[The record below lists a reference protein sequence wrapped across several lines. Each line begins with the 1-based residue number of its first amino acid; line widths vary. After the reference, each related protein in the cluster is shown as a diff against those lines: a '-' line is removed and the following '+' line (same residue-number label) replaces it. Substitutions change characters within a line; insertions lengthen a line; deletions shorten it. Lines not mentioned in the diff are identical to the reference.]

1 MELQDINLME
11 LIESETGSRFN
22 REGYICCPFHADK
35 TPSLSVK
42 FFPDANKQRFKC
54 WGCNEQGDA
63 IDFISKLNNK
73 SYIEAREYL
82 GLEVTKSNDESLED
96 KVKDYIEWQLQN
108 NKRGCKLLGLF
119 KFVDINNKAI
129 YWKAKFRKPDG
140 KKETPYYHI
149 EGDKV
154 INNRGSDEVPYN
166 LYNTLRGI
174 EENKVI
180 VFVEGEKDANMINNT
195 FKNKNFVATSIKGCK
210 DLSVINTENMKV
222 YVLGDTGEAGEKYKY
237 KIKEEFFKN
246 SIEYK
251 EINLPGLKSL
261 GDNKD
266 VTDWLESGHS
276 KKDLLNAFSRSLDL
290 KNKFE
295 LQQDSIGIYKTKINS
310 DDEAGDKKIYIT
322 DFRILEA
329 SRLKYVEEDVEG
341 IRLKLL
347 SSTGEII
354 ERLGVSTVFDDVRA
368 FRKFLG
374 TMDLTFNGKLD
385 ALTLLKMWVNKYW
398 AIEIDEIHNG
408 NKFIKKDDKFLFV
421 TNQGALDQFGNINTS
436 IKSKEKLIELEG
448 LEDISTDEL
457 IEVKNN
463 LFKFTNAEKTTC
475 IIGTIFNNL
484 LVAHNAE
491 INGRLHHLLI
501 IGESGSGKTTITE
514 NTILPILNYPTN
526 SKNAIGLT
534 KEFPLI
540 ANLSRGNYC
549 TIFEE
554 YKPSEMN
561 VQQNS
566 LISNLLRNL
575 YDRQSV
581 EKGQKDL
588 STIYFQLSRPLVLV
602 GEESY
607 PNSEKA
613 AIERSCIVYLSSK
626 DRTEKSHKSLMWLKS
641 HSQLLNKLGYSMI
654 KQALSITTEEYKEI
668 FQKQKEKFKGKFK
681 DRPLVTA
688 ANISTGI
695 ELFNKLL
702 AQHNIKVIE
711 NYEEYIYSN
720 IKEEVLNSGERV
732 NSVVENMIIEF
743 NQIIEDGRAIDYKN
757 VIRDEATGLYIRT
770 SEMINQIVNFAKTV
784 GSVEFTPLKLRDFRK
799 QATKAG
805 YILKTNAKQLR
816 VDSKPV
822 WFDEYSKEA
831 MRSLNVDSI
840 VERELTPV
848 ETDGNLIEGIF
859 DNKGAL

>member
-1 MELQDINLME
+1 MELQDINLID

-22 REGYICCPFHADK
+22 RDGYICCPFHADK

-96 KVKDYIEWQLQN
+96 NVKDYIEWQLQN
-108 NKRGCKLLGLF
+108 NKRGYKLLGLF

-166 LYNTLRGI
+166 LYNVLRGI

-237 KIKEEFFKN
+237 KIKEEFFEN

-310 DDEAGDKKIYIT
+310 DDEAGDKKIHIT
-322 DFRILEA
+322 NFRILEA
-329 SRLKYVEEDVEG
+329 SRLKYIEEDVEG

-347 SSTGEII
+347 SSTGEVI

-374 TMDLTFNGKLD
+374 SMDLTFNGKLD

-457 IEVKNN
+457 REVKNN

-626 DRTEKSHKSLMWLKS
+626 DRTEKSHKSLMWLKA

>member
-108 NKRGCKLLGLF
+108 NKRGYKLLGLF

-743 NQIIEDGRAIDYKN
+743 NQIIEDGRAIDHKN

-799 QATKAG
+799 QAAKAG
-805 YILKTNAKQLR
+805 YIKNMNSKQLR

>member
-1 MELQDINLME
+1 MELQDINLMD

-108 NKRGCKLLGLF
+108 NKRGYKLLGLF

-166 LYNTLRGI
+166 LYNVLRGI

-195 FKNKNFVATSIKGCK
+195 FKNKNFVAISIKGCK

-246 SIEYK
+246 SMEYK
-251 EINLPGLKSL
+251 VINLPGLKSL

-295 LQQDSIGIYKTKINS
+295 LQQDSRGIYKTKINS

-354 ERLGVSTVFDDVRA
+354 ERLGVSTVFDDVKS

-374 TMDLTFNGKLD
+374 TMDLTFKGKID
-385 ALTLLKMWVNKYW
+385 VLTDLKIWINKYW
-398 AIEIDEIHNG
+398 ALEIDEIHSG
-408 NKFIKKDDKFLFV
+408 NTFIKRNDEFIFIS
-421 TNQGALDQFGNINTS
+421 NQGALDKEGNIKLS
-436 IKSKEKLIELEG
+436 IKSQDKLINLEG
-448 LEDISTDEL
+448 LEDINTDEL
-457 IEVKNN
+457 REVKNN
-463 LFKFTNAEKTTC
+463 LFKFTNPEKTTC

-484 LVAHNAE
+484 LVAQNNY
-491 INGRLHHLLI
+491 IKGRLHHLLI
-501 IGESGSGKTTITE
+501 VGESGAGKSTILD
-514 NTILPILNYPTN
+514 NVILPILNYPSNAKN
-526 SKNAIGLT
+526 SVGLA

-540 ANLSRGNYC
+540 ANLSRGNY
-549 TIFEE
+549 TSIYEE
-554 YKPSEMN
+554 YKPSNMN
-561 VQQNS
+561 ITKNS
-566 LISNLLRNL
+566 LLSDLLRNL
-575 YDRQSV
+575 YDRQTV

-588 STIYFQLSRPLVLV
+588 STVNFQLSRPLILV

-613 AIERSCIVYLSSK
+613 AIERSCIVYLDCR
-626 DRTEKSHKSLMWLKS
+626 DRTEKSHNSLMWLKS
-641 HSQLLNKLGYSMI
+641 NTELLNKLGYSMI
-654 KQALSITTEEYKEI
+654 KLALGVSIDEYWEL
-668 FQKQKEKFKGKFK
+668 FQGQKDKFKGKLK

-702 AQHNIKVIE
+702 TQHNIKAIE
-711 NYEEYIYSN
+711 NYEDYIYSN
-720 IKEEVLNSGERV
+720 IKEEVLNNGEKV

-743 NQIIEDGRAIDYKN
+743 NQMIEDGRAIDYKN
-757 VIRDEATGLYIRT
+757 VIRDEATGLFIRT
-770 SEMINQIVNFAKTV
+770 SEMVNQIINFAKTV
-784 GSVEFTPLKLRDFRK
+784 GAVEFNPLKLKDFKK

-805 YILKTNAKQLR
+805 YIIKTNKKQLR
-816 VDSKPV
+816 VDGKPV

-831 MRSLNVDSI
+831 MRSLNIDSI

>member
-534 KEFPLI
+534 KEFPFI

>member
-1 MELQDINLME
+1 MELQDINLMD

-108 NKRGCKLLGLF
+108 NKRGYKLLGLF

-166 LYNTLRGI
+166 LYNVLRGI

-329 SRLKYVEEDVEG
+329 SKLKYIEEDVEG

>member
-251 EINLPGLKSL
+251 VINLPGLKAL

-295 LQQDSIGIYKTKINS
+295 LQQDSRGIYKTKINS

-421 TNQGALDQFGNINTS
+421 TNQGALDQFGNINTA

-457 IEVKNN
+457 REVKNN
-463 LFKFTNAEKTTC
+463 LFKFTNAEKATC

-566 LISNLLRNL
+566 LISNLLRNS

>member
-1 MELQDINLME
+1 MELQDINLID

-22 REGYICCPFHADK
+22 RDGYICCPFHADK

-96 KVKDYIEWQLQN
+96 NVKDYIEWQLQN
-108 NKRGCKLLGLF
+108 NKRGYKLLGLF

-166 LYNTLRGI
+166 LYNVLRGI

-237 KIKEEFFKN
+237 KIKEEFFEN

-310 DDEAGDKKIYIT
+310 DDEAGDKKIHIT
-322 DFRILEA
+322 NFRILEA
-329 SRLKYVEEDVEG
+329 SRLKYIEEDVEG

-347 SSTGEII
+347 SSTGEVI

-374 TMDLTFNGKLD
+374 SMDLTFNGKLD

-457 IEVKNN
+457 REVKNN

>member
-1 MELQDINLME
+1 MELQDINLID

-22 REGYICCPFHADK
+22 RDGYICCPFHADK

-96 KVKDYIEWQLQN
+96 NVKDYIEWQLQN
-108 NKRGCKLLGLF
+108 NKRGYKLLGLF

-166 LYNTLRGI
+166 LYNVLRGI

-237 KIKEEFFKN
+237 KIKEEFFEN

-310 DDEAGDKKIYIT
+310 DDEAGDKKIHIT
-322 DFRILEA
+322 NFRILEA
-329 SRLKYVEEDVEG
+329 SRLKYIEEDVEG

-347 SSTGEII
+347 SSTGEVI

-374 TMDLTFNGKLD
+374 SMDLTFNGKLD

-457 IEVKNN
+457 REVKNN

-626 DRTEKSHKSLMWLKS
+626 DRTEKSHKSLMWLKA

-702 AQHNIKVIE
+702 TQHNIKVIE

-743 NQIIEDGRAIDYKN
+743 NQIIEDGRATDYKN
-757 VIRDEATGLYIRT
+757 VIRDEPTGLYIRT

-805 YILKTNAKQLR
+805 YILKTNKKQLK

>member
-149 EGDKV
+149 EDDKV

-246 SIEYK
+246 SMEYK
-251 EINLPGLKSL
+251 VINLPGLKSL

-295 LQQDSIGIYKTKINS
+295 LQQDSRGIYKTKINS
-310 DDEAGDKKIYIT
+310 DDEAGDKKIHIT

>member
-310 DDEAGDKKIYIT
+310 DDEAGDKKIHIT
-322 DFRILEA
+322 NFRILEA

-347 SSTGEII
+347 SSTGEVI

-374 TMDLTFNGKLD
+374 SMDLTFNGKLD

-421 TNQGALDQFGNINTS
+421 TNKGALDQFGNINTS

-457 IEVKNN
+457 REVKNN

-491 INGRLHHLLI
+491 INGRLHHLLM
-501 IGESGSGKTTITE
+501 IGEAGSGKTTMLE
-514 NTILPILNYPTN
+514 SVILPLLNYPTN
-526 SKNAIGLT
+526 AKEAIGLT
-534 KEFPLI
+534 NNFPMV
-540 ANLSRGNYC
+540 ANLCQGNYC
-549 TIFEE
+549 AIYEE
-554 YKPSEMN
+554 YKPSELTI
-561 VQQNS
+561 QQNS
-566 LISNLLRNL
+566 FVSNLIRNL
-575 YDRQSV
+575 YDRQSIK
-581 EKGQKDL
+581 KGQKDL
-588 STIYFQLSRPLVLV
+588 STISFQLSRPLVLV

-607 PNSEKA
+607 PNNEKA
-613 AIERSCIVYLSSK
+613 AIERSCIVYLAKK
-626 DRTEKSHKSLMWLKS
+626 DRTKKSHNSLMWLRDNTKI
-641 HSQLLNKLGYSMI
+641 LNKFGYSML
-654 KQALSITTEEYKEI
+654 KQALELNIEDYKDLFE
-668 FQKQKEKFKGKFK
+668 KQKEKFKGKLE
-681 DRPLVTA
+681 DRTLVTA
-688 ANISTGI
+688 ANIATGI

-711 NYEEYIYSN
+711 NYEEYIYNN
-720 IKEEVLNSGERV
+720 IKEEVLNNGEKV
-732 NSVVENMIIEF
+732 NSIVENMIIEF
-743 NQIIEDGRAIDYKN
+743 NQMIEDCRAIDHKN

-799 QATKAG
+799 QAAKAG
-805 YILKTNAKQLR
+805 YIKNMNSKQLR

>member
-1 MELQDINLME
+1 M
-11 LIESETGSRFN
+11 
-22 REGYICCPFHADK
+22 
-35 TPSLSVK
+35 
-42 FFPDANKQRFKC
+42 
-54 WGCNEQGDA
+54 
-63 IDFISKLNNK
+63 
-73 SYIEAREYL
+73 
-82 GLEVTKSNDESLED
+82 
-96 KVKDYIEWQLQN
+96 
-108 NKRGCKLLGLF
+108 
-119 KFVDINNKAI
+119 
-129 YWKAKFRKPDG
+129 
-140 KKETPYYHI
+140 
-149 EGDKV
+149 
-154 INNRGSDEVPYN
+154 
-166 LYNTLRGI
+166 
-174 EENKVI
+174 
-180 VFVEGEKDANMINNT
+180 
-195 FKNKNFVATSIKGCK
+195 
-210 DLSVINTENMKV
+210 
-222 YVLGDTGEAGEKYKY
+222 
-237 KIKEEFFKN
+237 
-246 SIEYK
+246 
-251 EINLPGLKSL
+251 
-261 GDNKD
+261 
-266 VTDWLESGHS
+266 
-276 KKDLLNAFSRSLDL
+276 
-290 KNKFE
+290 
-295 LQQDSIGIYKTKINS
+295 
-310 DDEAGDKKIYIT
+310 
-322 DFRILEA
+322 
-329 SRLKYVEEDVEG
+329 
-341 IRLKLL
+341 
-347 SSTGEII
+347 
-354 ERLGVSTVFDDVRA
+354 
-368 FRKFLG
+368 
-374 TMDLTFNGKLD
+374 
-385 ALTLLKMWVNKYW
+385 
-398 AIEIDEIHNG
+398 
-408 NKFIKKDDKFLFV
+408 
-421 TNQGALDQFGNINTS
+421 
-436 IKSKEKLIELEG
+436 
-448 LEDISTDEL
+448 

-641 HSQLLNKLGYSMI
+641 HSQLLNKLGYRMI

>member
-1 MELQDINLME
+1 MELQDINLMD

-108 NKRGCKLLGLF
+108 NKRGYKLLGLF

-237 KIKEEFFKN
+237 KIKEEFFEN

-310 DDEAGDKKIYIT
+310 DDEAGDKKIHIT
-322 DFRILEA
+322 NFRILEA
-329 SRLKYVEEDVEG
+329 SRLKYIEEDVEG

-347 SSTGEII
+347 SSTGEVI

-374 TMDLTFNGKLD
+374 SMDLTFNGKLD

-457 IEVKNN
+457 REVKNN

-613 AIERSCIVYLSSK
+613 AIERSCKVYLSSK